1 MIDLVRKYKFQI
13 EKNKSD
19 NEIKSERLKKYNRHE
34 NENESSMKVRLTATL
49 NDAV

>member
-19 NEIKSERLKKYNRHE
+19 NEKIKDRCYN
-34 NENESSMKVRLTATL
+34 KCTL
-49 NDAV
+49 

>member
-19 NEIKSERLKKYNRHE
+19 NEKKSGLKKYNRHE